1 MGGVVAIALPSI
13 SYLVGFAVGFVVY
26 LFVMKTWI
34 LPKYPQVELENLSD
48 DFLGTSADMNWVYEN
63 ENFKRVASKDLVIVA
78 REDR

>member
-1 MGGVVAIALPSI
+1 
-13 SYLVGFAVGFVVY
+13 
-26 LFVMKTWI
+26 MKTWI

-63 ENFKRVASKDLVIVA
+63 ENFKRVASKDLVVVA